1 MRSMVYVIML
11 AWLVAAF
18 LSACHRVTAKA
29 ARGLVPQAQAVT
41 TVPYQEARHYFIK
54 NTVNRP
60 VPRHINT
67 ASEFSRYFAMAA
79 TMGRNGQPTP
89 IDFNTHDVL
98 VYDAGIVQR
107 QLDITPMA
115 LSRTRDKLILDIRIH
130 NGTALDYR
138 MHPFV
143 LLIVPKN
150 LPRQV
155 DFNIRK

>member
-1 MRSMVYVIML
+1 MRSTVYVIML

-29 ARGLVPQAQAVT
+29 AKVSVPVTQTIT

-67 ASEFSRYFAMAA
+67 ASEFSSYFAMAA
-79 TMGRNGQPTP
+79 TMGPNGQPTP
-89 IDFNTHDVL
+89 IDFNTHDVV

-115 LSRTRDKLILDIRIH
+115 LSRTQDKLLLDIHIH
-130 NGTALDYR
+130 SGTALGYQ

-150 LPRQV
+150 LPQQV
-155 DFNIRK
+155 DFNIQQ